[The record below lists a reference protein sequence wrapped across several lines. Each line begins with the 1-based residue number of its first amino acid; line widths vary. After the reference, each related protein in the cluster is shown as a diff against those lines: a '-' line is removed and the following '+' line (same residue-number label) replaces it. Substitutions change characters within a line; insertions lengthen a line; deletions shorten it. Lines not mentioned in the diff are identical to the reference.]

1 MRPIEFR
8 AWDKIDGVMR
18 DWGNLCSHRYGAKG
32 ETIFSDP
39 QYILMQF
46 TGLKD
51 RNGKEIYEGDIITW
65 KYRVLTSNAFVAQVV
80 WSDWIELGDL
90 DNDQRHVG
98 FGIVFDDSDNPTDFP
113 MPDKIIEVI
122 GNIYEHPERLK

>member
-39 QYILMQF
+39 QYILMQY

-51 RNGKEIYEGDIITW
+51 RNGVDVFEGDILRASIYCDEDAQILAV
-65 KYRVLTSNAFVAQVV
+65 KYAGSGFI
-80 WSDWIELGDL
+80 IEYKDAEADYFML
-90 DNDQRHVG
+90 
-98 FGIVFDDSDNPTDFP
+98 SDFP
-113 MPDKIIEVI
+113 GSIEVI
-122 GNIYEHPERLK
+122 GNIWEHPERLK